1 MPETCRA
8 KNTSIKL
15 PCFNKLAF
23 HFIFIKNSNWNDC
36 LAMGMS
42 ARSDA
47 EYVYV
52 AYGLFVFQYFYSLLL
67 II

>member
-1 MPETCRA
+1 
-8 KNTSIKL
+8 
-15 PCFNKLAF
+15 LAF